1 MIAWTIEALVAS
13 TLLMAAVLL
22 LRRPVRRLFG
32 AQVAYAL
39 WALPALRLLL
49 PSIPA
54 QWREVAATPIT
65 QASETITV
73 LVVPA
78 VAAAGRA
85 PTVTA
90 ASPSLPWGAM
100 LGAAWL
106 AAAVL
111 FLGWHALAHR
121 RFCRRVLKEAV
132 PIGEQGR
139 IRVVASAAATGPLAF
154 GVVRRYVA
162 FPCDFAERYDEHER
176 ALALDHEL
184 GHHQRGDL
192 LANWAALAV
201 LAIHWFNPVAWRA
214 FRAFRADQEL
224 ANDARVLAGRSRADR
239 HIYACAIVK
248 AAHGG
253 WVSAACHLH
262 TIEDLKGRLKML
274 TTSRCSRRRLAT
286 GTATVSLLGLL
297 GLGLTVSGSQAAAAL
312 TETVGDSVGVDLRPA
327 VPPVPPTPV
336 SASVRAPAAP
346 VAPAAPPTG
355 QAAPTVPAVPPV
367 PGAPPA
373 PPAPPAGATGNSD
386 TTTVTTRDGR
396 VARVRV
402 VNRSGAG
409 FDQAQMANMVNIASG
424 NCGPDNGR
432 KAFVIN
438 SAGEGGRKI
447 TTICTDRITA
457 AAMAGQMTE
466 ADSQDIERKAMT
478 AALAGLESSRAGI
491 AANPSMGAE
500 GRKEALAGI
509 DEAIAE
515 LKSDLAKV
523 GKDD

>member
-1 MIAWTIEALVAS
+1 MIAWTLEALVAS

-22 LRRPVRRLFG
+22 LRRPVRSLFG

-54 QWREVAATPIT
+54 HWREVAATPIT
-65 QASETITV
+65 RAGETITV
-73 LVVPA
+73 LVIPA
-78 VAAAGRA
+78 VAGPAPVAVAA
-85 PTVTA
+85 P
-90 ASPSLPWGAM
+90 ASIPWASVVGAT
-100 LGAAWL
+100 WL

-121 RFCRRVLKEAV
+121 RFCRRVLTEAV
-132 PIGEQGR
+132 PIDRRGG

-162 FPCDFAERYDEHER
+162 FPRDFAERYDAHER
-176 ALALDHEL
+176 ELALDHEL
-184 GHHQRGDL
+184 GHHHRGDL
-192 LANWAALAV
+192 LANWVALAV
-201 LAIHWFNPVAWRA
+201 LAIHWFNPLAWRA
-214 FRAFRADQEL
+214 FRAFRADQEF

-274 TTSRCSRRRLAT
+274 TTSRFSRRRLAT
-286 GTATVSLLGLL
+286 GAATVSLLGML

-312 TETVGDSVGVDLRPA
+312 TETVGSRVGVDLKAPLA
-327 VPPVPPTPV
+327 PLAPL
-336 SASVRAPAAP
+336 APATGRVALRDP
-346 VAPAAPPTG
+346 VAPHAPLAG
-355 QAAPTVPAVPPV
+355 QAAPAVPAVPAA
-367 PGAPPA
+367 PGTPPA
-373 PPAPPAGATGNSD
+373 PPAPPVGATGNSD
-386 TTTVTTRDGR
+386 VTTVTTKDGR
-396 VARVRV
+396 TAQVRV
-402 VNRSGAG
+402 VNRRGTG
-409 FDQAQMANMVNIASG
+409 FDQSQIAQMVNITSG
-424 NCGPDNGR
+424 QCGPDNGK

-438 SAGEGGRKI
+438 TPGEGGRRI

-457 AAMAGQMTE
+457 AAMAGQMTD
-466 ADSQDIERKAMT
+466 ADSQDIERKAIT

-491 AANPSMGAE
+491 AANASMGAE

-509 DEAIAE
+509 DEAIKE
-515 LKSDLAKV
+515 LRSDLANV

>member
-1 MIAWTIEALVAS
+1 MIAWTLEALVAS

-65 QASETITV
+65 RASETITV
-73 LVVPA
+73 LVIPA
-78 VAAAGRA
+78 VAGPA
-85 PTVTA
+85 PVATGTA
-90 ASPSLPWGAM
+90 ATATATAPSFPWASV
-100 LGAAWL
+100 LGATWL

-111 FLGWHALAHR
+111 FLLWHALAHR
-121 RFCRRVLKEAV
+121 RFCRRVLTSAV
-132 PIGEQGR
+132 PIDRRGG

-162 FPCDFAERYDEHER
+162 FPRDFAERYDEHEQ

-192 LANWAALAV
+192 LANWLALAV
-201 LAIHWFNPVAWRA
+201 LAIHWFNPLAWRA

-274 TTSRCSRRRLAT
+274 TTSRFSRRRLAT
-286 GTATVSLLGLL
+286 GAATVSLLGML

-312 TETVGDSVGVDLRPA
+312 TEKVGDSVGVDLK
-327 VPPVPPTPV
+327 
-336 SASVRAPAAP
+336 APLAPLAPLAAKPAP
-346 VAPAAPPTG
+346 VAPRAPLAG
-355 QAAPTVPAVPPV
+355 QAIPAAPAVPAA
-367 PGAPPA
+367 PGAPSAPPA
-373 PPAPPAGATGNSD
+373 PAIGATGNSD
-386 TTTVTTRDGR
+386 TTTVTTNDGGTT
-396 VARVRV
+396 RVRV

-409 FDQAQMANMVNIASG
+409 FDQAQIAKMVNITSG
-424 NCGPDNGR
+424 QCGPDNGK
-432 KAFVIN
+432 KAFVIT
-438 SAGEGGRKI
+438 APGEGGRKI

-457 AAMAGQMTE
+457 AAMAGQMTDS
-466 ADSQDIERKAMT
+466 DSQDIERKAMT

-491 AANPSMGAE
+491 AANASMGEE